1 VVNLTT
7 VSSRPLH
14 AVLLPPEATA
24 GPLLSALSAA
34 LDGTGPAILPL
45 DPAQPPER
53 LRALLDAFAPSA
65 VQTPEG
71 TQPLAPPVSAGSAP
85 PGGPAGVPAEVAV
98 VIATSGSTGQPKGVQ
113 LSAAA
118 LRASAASSLAR
129 IGAGPGQRWLC
140 CLPGFHVA
148 GVQVLVRSLL
158 AGADP
163 VVATRADPAIVA
175 DAVAAGCAH
184 VSLVPTQL
192 RRLLDGGPAGTA
204 ALAALGSILL
214 GGAAPPPG
222 LLAEAAAAGARVI
235 TTYGMSETC
244 GGCVYDGYP
253 LDGVR
258 VAIGD
263 GGLIQI
269 AGPVLF
275 SGYQP
280 AGLPAGR
287 LPDGQAG
294 NWPGPEPAGGWF
306 ITSDLGSLDASGRLT
321 VRGRADDIINTG
333 GEKVLPGE
341 VESVLGTISGV
352 RDVVVVG
359 VPDPEWGELVTAVVV
374 PADPAAPPELG
385 ALRAHAR
392 DRLPGHAAPRRLVL
406 TAEIPMLASGKPDR
420 QALRRAASA
429 TGNPGT

>member
-1 VVNLTT
+1 

-14 AVLLPPEATA
+14 AVLLPPEATG
-24 GPLLSALSAA
+24 GPLLAALSAA

-53 LRALLDAFAPSA
+53 LDALIDAFGPAA
-65 VQTPEG
+65 VLTLEG
-71 TQPLAPPVSAGSAP
+71 TKPLAPPAP
-85 PGGPAGVPAEVAV
+85 GTTARPGGPAGVPEEVAV

-129 IGAGPGQRWLC
+129 IGAEPGQRWLC

-148 GVQVLVRSLL
+148 GIQVLVRSLL

-163 VVATRADPAIVA
+163 VVAARADPVTVA
-175 DAVAAGCAH
+175 GAVAAGCAH

-192 RRLLDGGPAGTA
+192 RRLLDGGAEGTA

-275 SGYQP
+275 SGYRP
-280 AGLPAGR
+280 AGRGSGLAGLPDR
-287 LPDGQAG
+287 QSG
-294 NWPGPEPAGGWF
+294 NWPAPEPAGGWF
-306 ITSDLGSLDASGRLT
+306 VTSDLGSLDASGRLT

-333 GEKVLPGE
+333 GEKVLPAE

-374 PADPAAPPELG
+374 PADPAAPPDLG
-385 ALRAHAR
+385 AIRAHAR

-406 TAEIPMLASGKPDR
+406 AAEIPMLASGKPDR
-420 QALRRAASA
+420 QALRHAASA
-429 TGNPGT
+429 AGNPGT